1 MESYMGID
9 TNKKDW
15 KYRLGAIR
23 ECNNTAAWAMAEF
36 IDETPAAIT
45 GALLKE
51 ADRRASY
58 LKKRSMRH

>member
-1 MESYMGID
+1 MGID

-51 ADRRASY
+51 ADP
-58 LKKRSMRH
+58 